1 MSSLERNLKSYSK
14 AIVKLL
20 KGTIERNRNSN
31 VWDDVVNY
39 QIEIQEYISQIGLEL
54 IVKKE
59 EGFAFVKQ
67 LEDSEGNTLN
77 LVTRRQIGFETSI
90 VLVVLRQSL
99 EEFDSNPTQ
108 FQVYE
113 KFITDIEIKE
123 EVELFLP
130 EKFNRVKFL
139 KDLDGYINN
148 IVKLGYLSEVS
159 KKENETK
166 YQVQR
171 IIKEKV
177 TLDILQEFK
186 LKLQENVESI

>member
-1 MSSLERNLKSYSK
+1 MSSLERNIKPYSK

-20 KGTIERNRNSN
+20 KGSIEHTSN

-39 QIEIQEYISQIGLEL
+39 QTEIQDYISQIGLEL

-59 EGFAFVKQ
+59 EGFAFIKQ
-67 LEDSEGNTLN
+67 FEDSEGNTLG

-108 FQVYE
+108 FQVFE
-113 KFITDIEIKE
+113 KFITDLEIKE

-139 KDLDGYINN
+139 KELDGYINN

-166 YQVQR
+166 YQIQR

-186 LKLQENVESI
+186 LKLQENVEPI